1 MVVLTLVPHS
11 RIYLQLLRVGGAFT
25 KLFQSGVMRN
35 FVVTESTTKN
45 VSTSY
50 FQNLGTTM
58 EAYGPSDRHLRPG
71 TRSFRMTPLCQPISE
86 ESCMATKEITHE
98 ELNPFEIAKQQF
110 NRAADYLE
118 LDASIRNVL
127 SSAKR
132 QLIVSIPVKMDGGD
146 VQVLEGYR
154 VKHNIARGPAKG
166 GIRYHPNVTLDEVK
180 ALASWM
186 TWKCATV
193 GIPYGGGKGG
203 VICDPKSLSMN
214 ELERLTRRY
223 AFEIAPIIGPD
234 RDIPAPDVYTDEQT
248 MAWIM
253 DTISMVRGHT
263 ELGVVTGKPISLG
276 GSQGRSEATARGC
289 LYALREACKVKGL
302 ELRGARVSVHGFG
315 NAGANIARLAAEDG
329 ARVVAI
335 CDSRVGLYSESGID
349 IKTALRHK
357 KQTKS
362 LVGLSG
368 VKEMS
373 PEEVL
378 TVDCDILLPAALENA
393 ITLANVGKVK
403 AKIIAELANGPTTPG
418 ADRVLDGEGV
428 LLVPDILANAGGVTV
443 SYYEWVQDQYSF
455 FWSERQINETLEQT
469 IRTAFKAV
477 HETMQRYDTDMRT
490 GAYILAVDRVAEA
503 TRVRGIFP

>member
-1 MVVLTLVPHS
+1 
-11 RIYLQLLRVGGAFT
+11 
-25 KLFQSGVMRN
+25 
-35 FVVTESTTKN
+35 
-45 VSTSY
+45 
-50 FQNLGTTM
+50 
-58 EAYGPSDRHLRPG
+58 
-71 TRSFRMTPLCQPISE
+71 
-86 ESCMATKEITHE
+86 MATREALQE
-98 ELNPFEIAKQQF
+98 ELNPFQIAKQQF
-110 NRAADYLE
+110 NRAADYLD
-118 LDASIRNVL
+118 LDQSTRNVL
-127 SSAKR
+127 SAAKR

-146 VQVLEGYR
+146 VQVFEGYR
-154 VKHNIARGPAKG
+154 VQHNIARGPAKG

-203 VICDPKSLSMN
+203 VICDPKSLSKN

-276 GSQGRSEATARGC
+276 GSQGRAEATARGC
-289 LYALREACKVKGL
+289 LYALREACRVKGINL
-302 ELRGARVSVHGFG
+302 NGARVAVHGFG
-315 NAGANIARLAAEDG
+315 NAGANIARLVAGDG
-329 ARVVAI
+329 ARVVAA
-335 CDSRVGLYSESGID
+335 CDSKAGIFSDSGID
-349 IKTALRHK
+349 IQAALRHK
-357 KQTKS
+357 AETKS
-362 LVGLSG
+362 LAGLSG
-368 VKEMS
+368 VKSIS
-373 PEEVL
+373 PEDIIG
-378 TVDCDILLPAALENA
+378 VDCDILLPSALENA
-393 ITLANVGKVK
+393 ITLANVGQVK

-418 ADRVLDGEGV
+418 SDRVLADQGV
-428 LLVPDILANAGGVTV
+428 FLIPDILANAGGVTV

-455 FWSERQINETLEQT
+455 FWSEHQINETLEQT
-469 IRTAFKAV
+469 MRTAFKSV
-477 HETMQRYDTDMRT
+477 YETSQRYDTDMRT

>member
-1 MVVLTLVPHS
+1 
-11 RIYLQLLRVGGAFT
+11 
-25 KLFQSGVMRN
+25 
-35 FVVTESTTKN
+35 
-45 VSTSY
+45 
-50 FQNLGTTM
+50 
-58 EAYGPSDRHLRPG
+58 
-71 TRSFRMTPLCQPISE
+71 
-86 ESCMATKEITHE
+86 MATKQAFQE

-118 LDASIRNVL
+118 LDASMRHVL
-127 SSAKR
+127 ESPKR

-146 VQVLEGYR
+146 VQVFEGYR
-154 VKHNIARGPAKG
+154 VQHNIARGPAKG

-203 VICDPKSLSMN
+203 VICNPKSMSKN

-276 GSQGRSEATARGC
+276 GSQGRAEATARGC
-289 LYALREACKVKGL
+289 LYALREACRVKGISL
-302 ELRGARVSVHGFG
+302 SGARVAVHGFG
-315 NAGANIARLAAEDG
+315 NAGANIARLVEEDG
-329 ARVVAI
+329 ARVVAA
-335 CDSRVGLYSESGID
+335 CDSKAGVYSENGID
-349 IKTALRHK
+349 VKSALKHK
-357 KQTKS
+357 AETS
-362 LVGLSG
+362 SLSG
-368 VKEMS
+368 LAGTKEMA
-373 PEEVL
+373 PEDIIGF
-378 TVDCDILLPAALENA
+378 DCDILLPSALENA
-393 ITLANVGKVK
+393 ITLANVDKVK
-403 AKIIAELANGPTTPG
+403 ARIIAELANGPTTPG
-418 ADRVLDGEGV
+418 ADKVFAENDV

-455 FWSERQINETLEQT
+455 FWSEKQINDTLEQT
-469 IRTAFKAV
+469 IRTAFASV
-477 HETMQRYDTDMRT
+477 HDTATRHNTDLRT
-490 GAYILAVDRVAEA
+490 GAYILAVARVAEA
-503 TRVRGIFP
+503 TSVRGIFP

>member
-1 MVVLTLVPHS
+1 MV
-11 RIYLQLLRVGGAFT
+11 
-25 KLFQSGVMRN
+25 
-35 FVVTESTTKN
+35 
-45 VSTSY
+45 
-50 FQNLGTTM
+50 
-58 EAYGPSDRHLRPG
+58 
-71 TRSFRMTPLCQPISE
+71 TREGF
-86 ESCMATKEITHE
+86 KE

-118 LDASIRNVL
+118 LDASMRQVL

-146 VQVLEGYR
+146 VQVFEGYR
-154 VKHNIARGPAKG
+154 VQHNIARGPAKG
-166 GIRYHPNVTLDEVK
+166 GIRYHPQVTLDEVK

-203 VICDPKSLSMN
+203 VICDPKSLSKN

-289 LYALREACKVKGL
+289 LYALREACRVNRMDL
-302 ELRGARVSVHGFG
+302 NGARVAIHGFG
-315 NAGANIARLAAEDG
+315 NAGANIAHMVADDG

-335 CDSRVGLYSESGID
+335 CDSKVGLYSEKGID
-349 IKTALRHK
+349 IQAALRHK
-357 KQTKS
+357 KQTRS
-362 LVGLSG
+362 LWGLPG
-368 VKEMS
+368 VAEI
-373 PEEVL
+373 PRDDVL

-393 ITLANVGKVK
+393 ITLANVGDVK
-403 AKIIAELANGPTTPG
+403 ASIIAELANGPTTPG
-418 ADRVLDGEGV
+418 ADRVLADKGV
-428 LLVPDILANAGGVTV
+428 FLVPDILANAGGVTV

-455 FWSERQINETLEQT
+455 FWSENQINETLEQT
-469 IRTAFKAV
+469 IRTAFKSV
-477 HETMQRYDTDMRT
+477 HETAQQYDTDMRT

-503 TRVRGIFP
+503 TSVRGIFP